1 MTLINKG
8 TAFFLAYWYLLNVFI
23 KVRESENLTKLI
35 IACNNNFKEIHR
47 CLHIIFDILGR
58 GTVVLSFA
66 SPRKAQLFL
75 SNAKQAKESALYL
88 SVKDLQKFSFD
99 DKRDKVM

>member
-1 MTLINKG
+1 MGSQIRYAQAL
-8 TAFFLAYWYLLNVFI
+8 FVSVLLASDKIVCVYFNVI
-23 KVRESENLTKLI
+23 VT
-35 IACNNNFKEIHR
+35 
-47 CLHIIFDILGR
+47 GR
-58 GTVVLSFA
+58 GAVVLSFA

-99 DKRDKVM
+99 DKRDKVMKKYGCS

>member
-1 MTLINKG
+1 MGSQIRYAQAL
-8 TAFFLAYWYLLNVFI
+8 FVSVLLASDEIVCMYFNVI
-23 KVRESENLTKLI
+23 VT
-35 IACNNNFKEIHR
+35 
-47 CLHIIFDILGR
+47 GR
-58 GTVVLSFA
+58 GAVVLSFA

-99 DKRDKVM
+99 DKRDKVMKKCS